1 MAHDYEPPSG
11 RPEDPKRAAAQ
22 ALYFTHT
29 LTRRSELT
37 TNDERREVLDALT
50 QQHAERAREELYM
63 QSVRRY
69 YAERRQD
76 LRAAWASYHRQQAER
91 LEQTAA
97 VLVAEHRRRAE
108 ELVTAEQKG

>member
-1 MAHDYEPPSG
+1 LEAI
-11 RPEDPKRAAAQ
+11 
-22 ALYFTHT
+22 
-29 LTRRSELT
+29 
-37 TNDERREVLDALT
+37 DALIESRAESNG
-50 QQHAERAREELYM
+50 HAERAREELYM

-69 YAERRQD
+69 HAERRQD

-108 ELVTAEQKG
+108 ELMTDEPKG